1 MKPNAIGYLS
11 LAKKAGRIEIG
22 EEAVGAAARSGHAR
36 LLILANDAP
45 GRALRQARNMVT
57 CTDQQMVLVPFTREE
72 LGAALGQEPHILC
85 GNYRSG
91 PGPGLFAALEDPQR
105 YAGALENLTR
115 QTRRVRQRSWRRRP
129 TREISCAEN
138 TDISQNH
145 RLIIQKPDQAARC
158 PVQAAGEARRP
169 EAIPRSRAPPSGST
183 VRSHMEVRNYEFYQ
197 VSSPRS
203 GR

>member
-72 LGAALGQEPHILC
+72 LGAALGKSLI
-85 GNYRSG
+85 S
-91 PGPGLFAALEDPQR
+91 FAAITDPALALAFLQALEDPQR

-115 QTRRVRQRSWRRRP
+115 QTKRQAKPAAPKQSPGRGPAVRKHGKKSHGG
-129 TREISCAEN
+129 AE
-138 TDISQNH
+138 
-145 RLIIQKPDQAARC
+145 L
-158 PVQAAGEARRP
+158 
-169 EAIPRSRAPPSGST
+169 
-183 VRSHMEVRNYEFYQ
+183 
-197 VSSPRS
+197 
-203 GR
+203 